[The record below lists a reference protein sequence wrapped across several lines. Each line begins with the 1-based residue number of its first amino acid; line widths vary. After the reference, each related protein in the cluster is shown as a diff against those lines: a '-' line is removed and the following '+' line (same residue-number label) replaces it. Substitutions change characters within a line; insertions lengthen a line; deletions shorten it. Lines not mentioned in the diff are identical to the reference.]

1 MKTFRSSYTL
11 FILLSL
17 AALVLPGRPAVAH
30 PVSLSEAE
38 ADIYRDRVDVKLK
51 ILLEDLYLYQDL
63 KADDNGYLSV
73 ALLTEGMEKHKTF
86 VKDFFQIRDLEGLT
100 MAGEIQGMT
109 AQDLPEEG
117 VHIANLMQ
125 FNVEYQMRFP
135 LAEAPKFLTFIQEF
149 GGANSFL
156 PASMWLTLKREGES
170 MFRPFM
176 LPKDVPYAIDIDWDA
191 PPPPADASPEEA
203 SAYFEQEN
211 QKKLGFTS
219 YGAVYSFFYI
229 TDYEVRHEIL
239 ISLLTLE
246 SWMPIERKDK
256 AFIEIDEQHAAKEA
270 IFSYFRD
277 RNPVEIDGIAVK
289 PSLEN
294 IVYYGLDFKDFAQL
308 APEKRL
314 SAYTARVGIILNYS
328 TKGTPNAVKLTW
340 EMFNNYVPVLYSMI
354 YDYENTDQKVF
365 TRREPIFEWKNPGR
379 VAATAIAAL
388 EPPPPA
394 TRYPVPVLSVLAAL
408 LLLPLL
414 PLALMRRSITT
425 FAGCAILVILGGA
438 GWAWQPVEID
448 DPFSKTAVLTDEEAA
463 ALFTTLHKNVYRAF
477 DYRVES
483 DVYDALDKS
492 VGGEL
497 LATLYLQ
504 IRKGLEMQEQ
514 GGAISRIK
522 DVRLVSTERQAL
534 EDADPGRA
542 FGMHCT
548 WQVEGSVE
556 HWGHIHTRTNQYQA
570 RFTVEALES
579 GWKITGMEVLAE
591 ERVKFDTG
599 LRVLP
604 S

>member
-1 MKTFRSSYTL
+1 MKSSLKSKTF
-11 FILLSL
+11 FALLAL
-17 AALVLPGRPAVAH
+17 AALVLPGQPAAAH

-63 KADDNGYLSV
+63 KASDEGYLSV
-73 ALLTEGMEKHKTF
+73 ATLNEAMEKHKTF

-100 MAGEIQGMT
+100 IAGEVTGMT
-109 AQDLPEEG
+109 AQELPEEG

-125 FNVEYQMRFP
+125 FNVEYLLHFP
-135 LAEAPKFLTFIQEF
+135 LADAPKFLTFIQVF
-149 GGANSFL
+149 GGADSFL
-156 PASMWLTLKREGES
+156 PASMWLTLKREGEG

-229 TDYEVRHEIL
+229 TDFEVRHEIL
-239 ISLLTLE
+239 IPLLTLE
-246 SWMPIERKDK
+246 SWMPIERRDK
-256 AFIEIDEQHAAKEA
+256 AFIEVEEQHAARDA
-270 IFSYFRD
+270 IFAYFRD
-277 RNPVEIDGIAVK
+277 RNPVEVDGIAVK

-354 YDYENTDQKVF
+354 YDYDNTNQKVF
-365 TRREPIFEWKNPGR
+365 TRREPIFEWNNPGR
-379 VAATAIAAL
+379 EAATDIATL
-388 EPPPPA
+388 DPPPPA
-394 TRYPVPVLSVLAAL
+394 KKYALPVISLGAAL
-408 LLLPLL
+408 LLLPVLPVALYRRRRGPMLL
-414 PLALMRRSITT
+414 CAALLLAG
-425 FAGCAILVILGGA
+425 AA
-438 GWAWQPVEID
+438 GWPWQPVEIA
-448 DPFSKTAVLTDEEAA
+448 DPFSNHQALSDEEAA
-463 ALFTTLHKNVYRAF
+463 NLFAALHKNVYRAF
-477 DYRVES
+477 DYRIES

-492 VGGEL
+492 VGGDL

-522 DVRLVSTERQAL
+522 DVRIVNAEHAPL
-534 EDADPGRA
+534 EGADPARA
-542 FGMHCT
+542 FAMLCT

-570 RFTVEALES
+570 RFKVEALES
-579 GWKITGMEVLAE
+579 GWKITGMDVISE